1 MFLKWT
7 NARLVLHQLISMSDH
22 TEFDLKVRLCTSALS
37 KALWGEKLQKLSLKL
52 EKQPQHPQH

>member
-37 KALWGEKLQKLSLKL
+37 KALWGEKAAEAVIKS
-52 EKQPQHPQH
+52 